1 MAKKEVKEKENETVD
16 EDFKDVK
23 KANKKNPVLKVISIL
38 LWLLILAWLVVVIFD
53 FYKVSQEEDPVFCI
67 SKETIT
73 YDDGTV
79 DLCTGL
85 GYKVYNY
92 NRASISGYEFG
103 PFWIKNVQNSKIK
116 SHKTVKFMTFS
127 FAFFGIV
134 IEWF

>member
-1 MAKKEVKEKENETVD
+1 MSVEGSIRYGRKEVKEKEEVVD

-38 LWLLILAWLVVVIFD
+38 LWVLILAWLVVVIFD

-85 GYKVYNY
+85 GYKKFIIIIVLVLVDMNLDH
-92 NRASISGYEFG
+92 SGLRTYR
-103 PFWIKNVQNSKIK
+103 
-116 SHKTVKFMTFS
+116 TVR
-127 FAFFGIV
+127 
-134 IEWF
+134 

>member
-1 MAKKEVKEKENETVD
+1 MAEKEVKEKENETVD

-23 KANKKNPVLKVISIL
+23 KANKKNPVLKVISII
-38 LWLLILAWLVVVIFD
+38 LWVLILAWLVVVIFD

-92 NRASISGYEFG
+92 HRSSINGYEFG
-103 PFWIKNVQNSKIK
+103 PFWIEER
-116 SHKTVKFMTFS
+116 
-127 FAFFGIV
+127 
-134 IEWF
+134 IEQ

>member
-1 MAKKEVKEKENETVD
+1 MAKKEVKEKEEVEVD
-16 EDFKDVK
+16 ADFKDVK
-23 KANKKNPVLKVISIL
+23 KANKRNPILTVISII
-38 LWLLILAWLVVVIFD
+38 LWIAILGWLVVVIFD
-53 FYKVSQEEDPVFCI
+53 FYKVSQEQDPVFCI

-92 NRASISGYEFG
+92 HRSSISGYEFR

-127 FAFFGIV
+127 FAFFWIV

>member
-1 MAKKEVKEKENETVD
+1 MIVFTFVFLCYNECRREYTFMAKKEVKEKENETVD

-23 KANKKNPVLKVISIL
+23 KANKKNPVLKVISII

-79 DLCTGL
+79 DHHTQCKDQSGQ
-85 GYKVYNY
+85 GYD
-92 NRASISGYEFG
+92 
-103 PFWIKNVQNSKIK
+103 VQ
-116 SHKTVKFMTFS
+116 
-127 FAFFGIV
+127 
-134 IEWF
+134 

>member
-1 MAKKEVKEKENETVD
+1 MISKSDIFTCAFLCYNVCRREYTFMTEKEVKEKEEVVD

-23 KANKKNPVLKVISIL
+23 KANKKNPVLRIISII
-38 LWLLILAWLVVVIFD
+38 LWVLILAWLVVVIFD

-92 NRASISGYEFG
+92 HRSSINGYEFG
-103 PFWIKNVQNSKIK
+103 PFWIEERTEQ
-116 SHKTVKFMTFS
+116 
-127 FAFFGIV
+127 
-134 IEWF
+134 

>member
-1 MAKKEVKEKENETVD
+1 MAEKEVKEKEEVVD

-23 KANKKNPVLKVISIL
+23 KANKKNP
-38 LWLLILAWLVVVIFD
+38 VVIFD

-92 NRASISGYEFG
+92 NRASITGYEFG
-103 PFWIKNVQNSKIK
+103 PFWIEERTEQ
-116 SHKTVKFMTFS
+116 
-127 FAFFGIV
+127 
-134 IEWF
+134 

>member
-23 KANKKNPVLKVISIL
+23 KANKKNPVLKVISII

-92 NRASISGYEFG
+92 HRSSISGYEFG
-103 PFWIKNVQNSKIK
+103 PFWIEERTEQ
-116 SHKTVKFMTFS
+116 
-127 FAFFGIV
+127 
-134 IEWF
+134 

>member
-23 KANKKNPVLKVISIL
+23 KANKKNPVLKVISII

-92 NRASISGYEFG
+92 NRASISGYEFELFG
-103 PFWIKNVQNSKIK
+103 LKNVQNSKIE

-127 FAFFGIV
+127 FAFFWIV